1 MRLTCVS
8 TAMPSTMP
16 KLTLRTMLAVLRPTP
31 GSFVSSRIVC
41 GTSPAKSVTMVCA
54 HSTQWRAFVL

>member
-31 GSFVSSRIVC
+31 GRLVSSRIVC
-41 GTSPAKSVTMVCA
+41 GTSPAKSVTMA
-54 HSTQWRAFVL
+54 